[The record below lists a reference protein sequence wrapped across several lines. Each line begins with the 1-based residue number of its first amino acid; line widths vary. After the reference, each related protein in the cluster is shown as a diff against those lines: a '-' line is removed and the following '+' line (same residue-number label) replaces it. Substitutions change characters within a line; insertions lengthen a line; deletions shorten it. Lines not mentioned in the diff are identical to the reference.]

1 MCPIFVGSVDN
12 FGRSDDDMIYIVEK
26 LLFPLDGGSMPKSYK
41 KSWTVSDNP
50 FTANVA
56 DKSAFVLVGYKLR
69 SM

>member
-1 MCPIFVGSVDN
+1 
-12 FGRSDDDMIYIVEK
+12 MIYIVEK